1 MLTNIRVAFHYMDK
15 DMMKKIIT
23 SMIHPRLEY
32 AAVVWSLNSK
42 KAKRLLQR
50 WC

>member
-1 MLTNIRVAFHYMDK
+1 
-15 DMMKKIIT
+15 MMKKIIT

-42 KAKRLLQR
+42 KAIRKLERYKRLLQR